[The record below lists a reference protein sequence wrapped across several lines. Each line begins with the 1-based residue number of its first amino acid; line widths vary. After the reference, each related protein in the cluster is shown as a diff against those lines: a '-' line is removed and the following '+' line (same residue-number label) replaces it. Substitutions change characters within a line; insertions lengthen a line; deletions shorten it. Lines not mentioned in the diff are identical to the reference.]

1 MCIKCDGYSDEE
13 IMRGIDL
20 AIRVEGFF
28 VQGVA
33 EDPDTPGGW
42 SYTIGL
48 TDFDLPELVVM
59 DLPLSVSVGL
69 LTSVAARL
77 ITGHELAVVA
87 SDLDCALGPI
97 HLDHLDR
104 DLILVW
110 LEYYAE
116 MRADCLPSRAQFL
129 QLVPGPTHRCSCG
142 DVAITD
148 LSRSC

>member
-20 AIRVEGFF
+20 AVRVDGFF

-48 TDFDLPELVVM
+48 TDFDLPELVVT
-59 DLPLSVSVGL
+59 DLPLSISLGL
-69 LTSVAARL
+69 VRSVASRA
-77 ITGHELAVVA
+77 ITGEPLAEVVA
-87 SDLDCALGPI
+87 DLDCTLGPI

-104 DLILVW
+104 DLIVVW

-116 MRADCLPSRAQFL
+116 MRADRLPASAQFL
-129 QLVPGPTHRCSCG
+129 QLVPGPTHRCSCRNLPL
-142 DVAITD
+142 TD